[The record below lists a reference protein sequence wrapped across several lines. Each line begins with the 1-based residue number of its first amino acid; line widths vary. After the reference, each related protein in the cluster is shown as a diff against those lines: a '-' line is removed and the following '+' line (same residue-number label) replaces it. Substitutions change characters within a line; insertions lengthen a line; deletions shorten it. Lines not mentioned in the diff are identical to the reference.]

1 MHVFAPAEAT
11 VDLHELFGVQLLGS
25 AALVT
30 VLRGDPASVYND
42 GRAINRNR
50 VLTLKRSTDRN
61 LAAFVTVKWVNN
73 IKSIVSQA
81 IDCLLAWNQD
91 FL

>member
-1 MHVFAPAEAT
+1 MTIAVPLSSGRVKPQLAAT
-11 VDLHELFGVQLLGS
+11 SG
-25 AALVT
+25 
-30 VLRGDPASVYND
+30 
-42 GRAINRNR
+42 R

-61 LAAFVTVKWVNN
+61 LAAFVTVKWVKN